1 MATKELSDRRR
12 REDTAR
18 RLCDEA
24 AELAK
29 RASIE
34 AIKQAGIVY
43 AKAKQ
48 LAVDDQAMKEATKAY
63 EEAVKQA
70 EEVRHKIEWQAQVV
84 FAHTWA
90 QSDKDYQEALI
101 KSKER
106 IESAQKTYDEA
117 KKQAEL
123 VYEEAKKLGAGK
135 QPKEAERA
143 YKKAIKQAEK
153 DYHEAITK
161 SR

>member
-1 MATKELSDRRR
+1 MPAKELSDRRK
-12 REDTAR
+12 REDAAR
-18 RLCDEA
+18 KLCDEA

-29 RASIE
+29 RTSDE
-34 AIKQAGIVY
+34 TIKQAGIVY
-43 AKAKQ
+43 EKAKQ
-48 LAVDDQAMKEATKAY
+48 LAVNDQAMKEVAKAY

-70 EEVRHKIEWQAQVV
+70 EEVRHKIAWQAQVV

-90 QSDKDYQEALI
+90 QSDKDYQEALT
-101 KSKER
+101 KTKER
-106 IESAQKTYDEA
+106 IDSAQKTYNEA

-123 VYEEAKKLGAGK
+123 VYEQAKKLGAGK
-135 QPKEAERA
+135 QLKEAA
-143 YKKAIKQAEK
+143 NTHKKAIKQAEK